1 MMKKKIL
8 VMLGMAVML
17 NYSCQKDKLY
27 PVNQTQVSNQDYA
40 PFTSA
45 TRIQSQVLALYSTA
59 RSGQFLGGRYQIY
72 NEVKADNWINYSQNS
87 ITAYQTW
94 NATVTST
101 SSEVLNL
108 WSQAYYVI
116 NNCNLFIDG
125 MAAKGTSVVGTTLG
139 GNYVGEAKFMRALSY
154 YCLLQLYARP
164 YADGNGSKPGLPL
177 RLTGNA
183 VFGNYDMPRST
194 VAQVYAQIIAD
205 LDAAEAGLP
214 SSYSD
219 AVTNVTRAHKNTA
232 IALKTRVYL
241 AMQQYDKVITEA
253 NKIVSASAP
262 FTAPSGVA
270 NALQSD
276 VTKVFA
282 SPYSTTESV
291 FSMPFVSGTENPGTQ
306 NQLGYYFYQNAGTK
320 GIAEFYLN
328 PNGVIG
334 DSNWKSTDKRRS
346 LLYLSTASATAGK
359 YYTLKY
365 PTASPYPDYAPVI
378 RYPEVLLNLA
388 EARARST
395 NSVDAQA
402 VALLN
407 AVRNRSDASTTYTVA
422 SFASATDLIN
432 AILEERNI
440 EFLGEGLRNPDLMRT
455 LSTIPAKGTVSAIPS
470 TDSRY
475 IWPISGDELLYNK
488 SMTPNN

>member
-1 MMKKKIL
+1 MKKKIL
-8 VMLGMAVML
+8 VMLGIVVTL

-27 PVNQTQVSNQDYA
+27 PVNQTQVSNQANA
-40 PFTSA
+40 PFTTP
-45 TRIQSQVLALYSTA
+45 TRILSQVLALYSTA
-59 RSGQFLGGRYQIY
+59 RSGQFLGGRYQVY
-72 NEVKADNWINYSQNS
+72 NEVKADNWVNYSQNS

-94 NATVTST
+94 NETVTST
-101 SSEVLNL
+101 SSEVQNL

-125 MAAKGTSVVGTTLG
+125 MAAKGTSVVGNATAA
-139 GNYVGEAKFMRALSY
+139 NYIGEAKFMRALSY

-164 YADGNGSKPGLPL
+164 YIDGSGSKPGLPL

-183 VFGNYDMPRST
+183 VYGNYDLARST
-194 VAQVYAQIIAD
+194 VAQVYAQIISD
-205 LDAAEAGLP
+205 LNDAETGLP
-214 SSYSD
+214 ASYSD
-219 AVTNVTRAHKNTA
+219 ALTNVIRAHKNTA

-241 AMQQYDKVITEA
+241 SMQKYDNVVTEG
-253 NKIVSASAP
+253 NKIVTATAP
-262 FTAPSGVA
+262 FTAPTGVA
-270 NALQSD
+270 NALQAD
-276 VTKVFA
+276 VTKVYA

-328 PNGVIG
+328 PTGVIA
-334 DSNWKSTDKRRS
+334 DTKWKSTDKRRS
-346 LLYLSTASATAGK
+346 LLYTSVASATAGRV
-359 YYTLKY
+359 YTLKY
-365 PTASPYPDYAPVI
+365 PLASPYPDYAPVI

-388 EARARST
+388 EARARTT
-395 NSVDAQA
+395 NAIDAQA

-422 SFASATDLIN
+422 SFTSATDLIN
-432 AILEERNI
+432 AILQERNI
-440 EFLGEGLRNPDLMRT
+440 EFVGEGLRNIDLVR
-455 LSTIPAKGTVSAIPS
+455 LGLTIPAKSTISAIPS

-475 IWPISGDELLYNK
+475 IWPIAGDELLYNK
-488 SMTPNN
+488 LMTPNN